1 MAVRRKND
9 EDAVRA
15 ALRETAELVN
25 RQGPLDAV
33 VGGICERLLDA
44 VGAREIF
51 VALGDPVSGRVRY
64 RRTRSAMRRCDDAV
78 DDPLAVAVLGGG
90 EARIGQSS
98 PATMYAP
105 LRDEGRTVGV
115 IWGTTAG
122 GDYVDRDLAL
132 LEAFGAYLSL
142 ALQRASLREQKSKLE
157 ELVAVDALTGVANRR
172 AFDVALAREWARA
185 MRAKRPLAIALLD
198 IDHFKRFNDTYGHRE
213 GDACL
218 QRVARACSASSVRT
232 SDLFARYGGEEFAT
246 ILPDTDD
253 RAARVAADRIR
264 SAVETLAIPHTG
276 SSDGIV
282 TASVGVASMI
292 PTRGSHPSD
301 LVERADRGLYRAKGT
316 GRNRVVLVDA
326 ENAASMAAQS
336 RTPVPH
342 NLPAEVS
349 TLIGRDEDLA
359 RIGDLLGHHRAVTLV
374 GAGGV
379 GKTRV
384 AIAAARGL
392 LGRFA
397 DGVWLL
403 ELAPLKDAS
412 HLVTTLAALFAVEE
426 SPPRPLLESVIAS
439 LRTKTLLLVIDNCEH
454 IVGAVAHVV
463 TAILQVCPTVHVLAT
478 SRERLGISGE
488 ATYRI
493 PPLAAP
499 PENAELTA
507 ADALGFPAIALF
519 VARAREANDA
529 FVLTDGNAVAVAE
542 ITRRLDGIALAIELA
557 AARVRFLEVDRIA
570 SLLDRRFRL
579 LGNGE
584 RGALGHHQTLR
595 ATIDW
600 SYDQL
605 GPTERELFTRLAVF
619 AGGCTLDAVLG
630 VCADDGLDTGEILSS
645 LSALVDK
652 SLVVFEGHERYRML
666 ETMREYAGERLAAS
680 GQHDAIARRHATF
693 FRAFVE
699 RVSLAEGSGPYRLW
713 LAPLEVELD
722 NLRAAL
728 NWTLGTGDDVVCGAA
743 IAAAFVETSSLGRWT
758 EWGEWN
764 RRALEALGS
773 TTAPEIRGRL
783 LTRRSEFASHYGAF
797 GGTTAAVAAAREAVA
812 LLLTS
817 VETKWRLEALNAS
830 ATALLGAGER
840 DASLATAR
848 EGLDLARE
856 SHDFVY
862 QASFL
867 RRIGSFLADT
877 DPIDAA
883 LAFEESVTLCRL
895 LENDFGLALS
905 QHWMSHMY
913 FTNGQLSEAVEA
925 VRTASR
931 VRREMRDWRGL
942 VAALVD
948 LSAYRLALG
957 SVDDVAEPLREALA
971 IVRRTEHSLGLAMIA
986 QDGAALA
993 LARGSGP
1000 VAARLAGFAD
1010 ARFAALG
1017 IERDRV
1023 AALQRVVLVRGLAEA
1038 LTPERARLLVAE
1050 GEWINVTTAD
1060 AEIASVLAAG

>member
-1 MAVRRKND
+1 MAVRRKGD

-44 VGAREIF
+44 IGAREIL
-51 VALGDPVSGRVRY
+51 VALGDPVTGRIRY
-64 RRTRSAMRRCDDAV
+64 RRTRSAMRRCDDGV

-90 EARIGQSS
+90 EARIASSS

-105 LRDEGRTVGV
+105 LRDEGRTVGA
-115 IWGTTAG
+115 IWATTAG

-142 ALQRASLREQKSKLE
+142 ALQRASLREQTRRLE

-185 MRAKRPLAIALLD
+185 MRAKRHLAVALLD
-198 IDHFKRFNDTYGHRE
+198 IDHFKRYNDTYGHRE

-218 QRVARACSASSVRT
+218 QRVARACSASIVRT
-232 SDLFARYGGEEFAT
+232 SDLFARYGGEEFAL

-253 RAARVAADRIR
+253 KAAKLAAERIR
-264 SAVETLAIPHTG
+264 AAVETLAIPHTG
-276 SSDGIV
+276 SSEGIV
-282 TASVGVASMI
+282 TASVGVASI
-292 PTRGSHPSD
+292 VPTRSAHPHE

-316 GRNRVVLVDA
+316 GRNRIVLVDSV
-326 ENAASMAAQS
+326 AAAALAGES
-336 RTPVPH
+336 RVPVPH
-342 NLPAEVS
+342 NLPADVS
-349 TLIGRDEDLA
+349 TLIGRDDDLA
-359 RIGDLLGHHRAVTLV
+359 RVGDLLGHHRAVTLV
-374 GAGGV
+374 GSGGV

-384 AIAAARGL
+384 AIAAARQL
-392 LGRFA
+392 LGRFV

-403 ELAPLKDAS
+403 ELAPLHDAA
-412 HLVTTLAALFAVEE
+412 HLVTTFAALFGVEE
-426 SPPRPLLESVIAS
+426 SPPRPLLESVIAA
-439 LRTKTLLLVIDNCEH
+439 LRFKTLLLVVDNCEH
-454 IVGAVAHVV
+454 LVGAVAHAV

-493 PPLAAP
+493 PPLEGPPAA
-499 PENAELTA
+499 AELVA
-507 ADALGFPAIALF
+507 VDALAFPAIRLF
-519 VARAREANDA
+519 VERAREANDA
-529 FVLTDGNAVAVAE
+529 FEFTDRNAVAVAE

-630 VCADDGLDTGEILSS
+630 VCADDGLDTGEIFTA

-652 SLVVFEGHERYRML
+652 SLVVFEAHERYRML
-666 ETMREYAGERLAAS
+666 ETMREYAGERLDAS
-680 GQHDAIARRHATF
+680 GLRDAIARRHATF
-693 FRAFVE
+693 FRDFVE
-699 RVSLAEGSGPYRLW
+699 RVSVAEGSGPYRLW
-713 LAPLEVELD
+713 LAPLEAELD

-728 NWTLGTGDDVVCGAA
+728 SWTLGNGEDVVCGAA

-764 RRALEALGS
+764 RRALEALDPAA
-773 TTAPEIRGRL
+773 APEIRGRL
-783 LTRRSEFASHYGAF
+783 LTRRAEFASHYGAF
-797 GGTTAAVAAAREAVA
+797 GGTAAAVEAAREAVA
-812 LLLTS
+812 MLRTS
-817 VETKWRLEALNAS
+817 AETKWRLEALNAY
-830 ATALLGAGER
+830 ATALLRAGER
-840 DASLATAR
+840 EASLATAR
-848 EGLDLARE
+848 EGLELARE

-867 RRIGSFLADT
+867 RRIGSFLAES
-877 DPIDAA
+877 DPIEAG

-905 QHWMSHMY
+905 HHWMSHMY
-913 FTNGQLSEAVEA
+913 FANSQLPEAVEA

-942 VAALVD
+942 VYALAD
-948 LSAYRLALG
+948 LAAYRLALG
-957 SVDDVAEPLREALA
+957 RVDDVAEPLREALEV
-971 IVRRTEHSLGLAMIA
+971 VRRTEHSLGLAMLA
-986 QDGAALA
+986 QDAAALA
-993 LARGSGP
+993 LARGSGA

-1017 IERDRV
+1017 SERERV
-1023 AALQRVVLVRGLAEA
+1023 ASLQRIALARGLTDA
-1038 LTPERARLLVAE
+1038 LGVERARLLLAE
-1050 GEWINVTTAD
+1050 GEWVNVTTAD
-1060 AEIASVLAAG
+1060 TEIATVLAAG